1 MDRVLDNVKTGSFV
15 RCERHCFTKKKKA
28 LNIKR
33 EVHEACF
40 KIIKGKKGGE
50 RKLHGND
57 LLNVQTAK
65 CRWVIFIL

>member
-15 RCERHCFTKKKKA
+15 RCERHCFTKKKKKKA
-28 LNIKR
+28 LKIKR

-50 RKLHGND
+50 KATW
-57 LLNVQTAK
+57 Q
-65 CRWVIFIL
+65 